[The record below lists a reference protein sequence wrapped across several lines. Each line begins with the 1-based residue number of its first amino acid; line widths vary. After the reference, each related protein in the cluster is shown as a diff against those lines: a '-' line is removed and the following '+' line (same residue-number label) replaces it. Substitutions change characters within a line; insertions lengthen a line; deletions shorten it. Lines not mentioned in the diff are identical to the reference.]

1 MSDVFPTL
9 CCAFCVFIV
18 LLRLLLLFLLLP
30 SNNNSNNCIDVKLGD
45 EVGLIGAFAFLT
57 FVCHLDSFQ
66 SCDVYASFFK
76 RPMPAS
82 RRPGKSLHWHQVLAL
97 QFSHMLYCS
106 TTFGTGTLETTNFD
120 SSILFSRRTATK
132 DCRIQRVELLE
143 PAFCR
148 TTLSIVSLRSEPRF
162 PGHGAGSRS
171 LFSSKPL
178 WKLLPKFGRAWV
190 E

>member
-1 MSDVFPTL
+1 MSDFYGFFPHIVL
-9 CCAFCVFIV
+9 CVLCFYCCTSRPV

-30 SNNNSNNCIDVKLGD
+30 SNNHSNNCIDVKLGD

-57 FVCHLDSFQ
+57 FVCHLESFQ
-66 SCDVYASFFK
+66 SCDVYAPFFK

-162 PGHGAGSRS
+162 P
-171 LFSSKPL
+171 
-178 WKLLPKFGRAWV
+178 
-190 E
+190 

>member
-1 MSDVFPTL
+1 MQEPSYVGFLWIFSPHCVVRFVF
-9 CCAFCVFIV
+9 
-18 LLRLLLLFLLLP
+18 LLLHLPTRPPPPPPPFLLLP
-30 SNNNSNNCIDVKLGD
+30 SNNHSNNCIDVKLGD

-57 FVCHLDSFQ
+57 FVCHLESFQ
-66 SCDVYASFFK
+66 SCDVYAPFFK

-82 RRPGKSLHWHQVLAL
+82 RRPEKSLHWHQVLAL

-162 PGHGAGSRS
+162 P
-171 LFSSKPL
+171 
-178 WKLLPKFGRAWV
+178 
-190 E
+190 